1 MIIRKA
7 TLDDLDQIE
16 IIENECF
23 VDPYKREDLI
33 YELTANP
40 CSTVLVAIIDDKIV
54 GFIDYMI
61 TFTSSTISQIAV
73 TKEYR
78 KQNIATELLLA
89 MEKTFPNDID
99 DQVETITLEVRKSN
113 LAAQNLY
120 RKNGYIDI
128 TIKKAYYRNGEDALY
143 MLKRLI

>member
-33 YELTANP
+33 YELTTNP

-61 TFTSSTISQIAV
+61 TFTSSTISQIAILLV
-73 TKEYR
+73 LDH
-78 KQNIATELLLA
+78 QNESSPYSKSDTAHGPFRQSLPHHLFGQFPKLCKSPWHDPVLL
-89 MEKTFPNDID
+89 DILFLRFSFLL
-99 DQVETITLEVRKSN
+99 QFAK
-113 LAAQNLY
+113 
-120 RKNGYIDI
+120 
-128 TIKKAYYRNGEDALY
+128 
-143 MLKRLI
+143 

>member
-16 IIENECF
+16 QIENECF

-33 YELTANP
+33 YELTTNP
-40 CSTVLVAIIDDKIV
+40 CAIVLVATIDDKIV

-73 TKEYR
+73 TKDYR

>member
-23 VDPYKREDLI
+23 VDPYIREDLI
-33 YELTANP
+33 YELTTNP
-40 CSTVLVAIIDDKIV
+40 CAIVLVAIVDNKIV

-73 TKEYR
+73 TKDYR

-128 TIKKAYYRNGEDALY
+128 TIKKAYYRNGEDAIY

>member
-33 YELTANP
+33 YELTTNP
-40 CSTVLVAIIDDKIV
+40 CAIVLVAIIDNKIV

-73 TKEYR
+73 TKDYR

-128 TIKKAYYRNGEDALY
+128 TIKKAYYRNGEDAIY

>member
-33 YELTANP
+33 YELTTNP
-40 CSTVLVAIIDDKIV
+40 CSTVLVAIVDDKIV

-61 TFTSSTISQIAV
+61 TFTSSTISQILSKYLV
-73 TKEYR
+73 D
-78 KQNIATELLLA
+78 L
-89 MEKTFPNDID
+89 TFSI
-99 DQVETITLEVRKSN
+99 VYIFVLKSKS
-113 LAAQNLY
+113 LF
-120 RKNGYIDI
+120 K
-128 TIKKAYYRNGEDALY
+128 
-143 MLKRLI
+143 